1 MKPTPKPIKR
11 SKELVPLSKEHHEGL
26 LFGWKIKQGLR
37 NGTDHGVISD
47 FIQWFWEA
55 DLEEH
60 FRREEQVLVVHLPE
74 ENPLVARMFDE
85 HEQIEAL
92 VRLSANIR
100 DEDIFIQLADTIHN
114 HIRFEEREL
123 FPYAEETLSPQAMEI
138 VSRELLQ
145 EKPHSRKWENP
156 FWESKEK
163 NNQ

>member
-37 NGTDHGVISD
+37 NGTNQSLISE

-55 DLEEH
+55 DLESH
-60 FRREEQVLVVHLPE
+60 FRKEEQVLAIHLPAD
-74 ENPLVARMFDE
+74 NALVTRMFEE

-92 VRLSANIR
+92 VRLGATVQ
-100 DEDIFIQLADTIHN
+100 DEDIFIQLADAIHN

-123 FPYAEETLSPQAMEI
+123 FSYAETVLPPQVLEA
-138 VSRELLQ
+138 VSKELLK
-145 EKPHSRKWENP
+145 EKPHHRKWENE
-156 FWESKEK
+156 FWVNK
-163 NNQ
+163 

>member
-37 NGTDHGVISD
+37 NGTDKTLISE

-55 DLEEH
+55 DLENH
-60 FRREEQVLVVHLPE
+60 FRKEEQVLAIHLPAD
-74 ENPLVARMFDE
+74 NALVQRMFEE

-92 VRLSANIR
+92 VRLGATVQ
-100 DEDIFIQLADTIHN
+100 DEDIFTQLADAIHN

-123 FPYAEETLSPQAMEI
+123 FPYAEGVLPPTILVAIST
-138 VSRELLQ
+138 ELLN
-145 EKPHSRKWENP
+145 ENPNKRKWENE
-156 FWESKEK
+156 FWV

>member
-37 NGTDHGVISD
+37 NGTELGVIAA

-55 DLEEH
+55 DLEDH
-60 FRREEQVLVVHLPE
+60 FRKEEQVLVIHLPAD
-74 ENPLVARMFDE
+74 NSLVARMNEE

-92 VRLSANIR
+92 VRLSATIP

-123 FPYAEETLSPQAMEI
+123 FPYAEEVLSPPVMETI
-138 VSRELLQ
+138 SKELLK
-145 EKPHSRKWENP
+145 EKPHPRKWENA
-156 FWESKEK
+156 FWTNK
-163 NNQ
+163 Q